1 MELPKHFYGSATVEL
16 NHHVL
21 RKESESVFVVLL
33 FVVLKTFLF
42 IDKIMIIDFSKKEKS
57 KKQKQKDKYDIY
69 EISYNT

>member
-1 MELPKHFYGSATVEL
+1 MELPKHFYGTVEL

-42 IDKIMIIDFSKKEKS
+42 IDKIMIIDFSKKEKKQKAKS
-57 KKQKQKDKYDIY
+57 KKISIRYIRDI
-69 EISYNT
+69 I

>member
-1 MELPKHFYGSATVEL
+1 MELPKHFYGTVEL

-57 KKQKQKDKYDIY
+57 KKQKAKR
-69 EISYNT
+69 

>member
-1 MELPKHFYGSATVEL
+1 MELPKHFYGTVEL

-57 KKQKQKDKYDIY
+57 KKQKAKRYV
-69 EISYNT
+69 

>member
-1 MELPKHFYGSATVEL
+1 MELPKHFYGTVEL

-57 KKQKQKDKYDIY
+57 KNQKAKR
-69 EISYNT
+69 

>member
-1 MELPKHFYGSATVEL
+1 M
-16 NHHVL
+16 
-21 RKESESVFVVLL
+21 FVVLL

-69 EISYNT
+69 I